1 MAPSPGGPPA
11 VAPVR
16 LASIDLGTNTI
27 RLLVVEVGPRQR
39 LEFLHQAQVIV
50 RLGERLSAT
59 GRLGGEAIGRSR
71 DAVLHYYERAR
82 ALGAQQVSVVAT
94 SAVRDAPNRG
104 ELLDPLREAGVAVRL
119 VSGEEEGRLAL
130 LGTRWGL
137 GLGAERFGLLDIG
150 GGSTE
155 LIVAAEGEVERIV
168 SLPLGVVHLTER
180 YLRADPVDEVE
191 YRALA
196 AHVRDVLTAERGLRS
211 GSLPT
216 LVGTAGTITT
226 LAALDLG
233 LPAYDPER
241 VNRHR
246 LTADAIEAL
255 RARLGPLPV
264 AERAQLP
271 CLEPGRA
278 DLIIAGIA
286 IALETLRAAGLDAL
300 TVSEY
305 GLREGILLEAIGW
318 APAP

>member
-1 MAPSPGGPPA
+1 M
-11 VAPVR
+11 R
-16 LASIDLGTNTI
+16 LASIDLGTNTV

-39 LEFLHQAQVIV
+39 LDFVHQAQVII

-59 GRLGGEAIGRSR
+59 GRLGAEAIGRAR
-71 DAVLHYYERAR
+71 DAVLRYYERAL
-82 ALGAQQVSVVAT
+82 ALGAQQVFVVAT

-137 GLGAERFGLLDIG
+137 GLGSERFGLLDIG

-155 LIVAAEGEVERIV
+155 FVAAAGDEVEGVV

-180 YLRADPVDEVE
+180 YLRADPVDEAE
-191 YRALA
+191 YRAMAARVREVLA
-196 AHVRDVLTAERGLRS
+196 AELRPGL
-211 GSLPT
+211 GVGEVPT

-241 VNRHR
+241 VHGHR
-246 LTADAIEAL
+246 LTAAAIEAL

-264 AERAQLP
+264 AERARVP

-286 IALETLRAAGLDAL
+286 IALETLRAVGLEAL

-318 APAP
+318 AP